1 MSEPVSA
8 HPVGGIDYPRTFQE
22 LLEWF
27 PDNASCLAYLEPLRW
42 PDGFVCPVCRE
53 RGGWR
58 IAKSRWMC
66 SACGR
71 QTSVTAGTV
80 FHRIRTPL
88 STWFA
93 AIWLITSQKNGVS
106 AQGLQRVLGFSSYDT
121 AWAWLHKLRRAMV
134 RPERELLSGVVE
146 LDEVF
151 IGNESRSRA
160 GGVKDNCAAM
170 IAVESMPGRKI
181 GRVRIEVAP
190 TARSADLLAFADR
203 VIAKGSLIKT
213 DGAINL
219 RKLAAMGYEHQ
230 FFVGVDTAE
239 PAHANLPGVHMIASL
254 LRRWLTGTLHYAVS
268 QEHLAYYLDEYTFR
282 FNRRKSKS
290 RGLLF
295 YRLLQQAVNTD
306 PHPLAE
312 LRNPVAA
319 VYVPF

>member
-1 MSEPVSA
+1 MKCSSATSLGAAPV
-8 HPVGGIDYPRTFQE
+8 
-22 LLEWF
+22 
-27 PDNASCLAYLEPLRW
+27 
-42 PDGFVCPVCRE
+42 
-53 RGGWR
+53 
-58 IAKSRWMC
+58 
-66 SACGR
+66 
-71 QTSVTAGTV
+71 AG
-80 FHRIRTPL
+80 
-88 STWFA
+88 S
-93 AIWLITSQKNGVS
+93 
-106 AQGLQRVLGFSSYDT
+106 
-121 AWAWLHKLRRAMV
+121 
-134 RPERELLSGVVE
+134 
-146 LDEVF
+146 
-151 IGNESRSRA
+151 
-160 GGVKDNCAAM
+160 VKDNCAAM

-181 GRVRIEVAP
+181 GRVRIEVTP

-213 DGAINL
+213 DGAIL
-219 RKLAAMGYEHQ
+219 RKLAAMRYQHQ

-239 PAHANLPGVHMIASL
+239 PAHVNLPGVHMIASL
-254 LRRWLTGTLHYAVS
+254 LKRWLTGTLHYAVS